1 VRGPARARLL
11 VVTAAVL
18 FSTGGAAI
26 KWTTLSAW
34 QVAGM
39 RSLIAAVA
47 LLIFLPDAR
56 RYWSRRNWIVGLA
69 YAVTLVLFVTANKLT
84 TSANAIFLQ
93 ATAPVYILLAA
104 PFVLREHVRREDVP
118 FVIVMALG
126 MAAFFVGRDA
136 PVASAPDPA
145 AGNLAAAASGVTYAV
160 TVMGL
165 RAIARAEPRAS
176 LNTVV
181 SGNLVAAAVCL
192 PLGWPI
198 DHAVAADW
206 IALAWLG
213 VFQIALAYLCLS
225 KGISAVTALEASLLL
240 LAEPVLNPVWAWLA
254 HGEQPGPWALAGGVL
269 IVAATTVRAVTAPSR
284 P

>member
-1 VRGPARARLL
+1 MSGPANARLL
-11 VVTAAVL
+11 VVSAAVL

-26 KWTTLSAW
+26 KWTTLTAW
-34 QVAGM
+34 QVAGL
-39 RSLIAAVA
+39 RSLIAAA
-47 LLIFLPDAR
+47 TLLAFLPDAR
-56 RYWSRRNWIVGLA
+56 RYWSRRNWIVGVV
-69 YAVTLVLFVTANKLT
+69 YAATLVLFVTANKLT

-93 ATAPVYILLAA
+93 AVAPVYILIAA
-104 PFVLREHVRREDVP
+104 PFVIRERVRREDLP
-118 FVIVMALG
+118 FVIAMALG
-126 MAAFFVGRDA
+126 MAAFFVGSDA
-136 PVASAPDPA
+136 PVASAPNPP
-145 AGNLAAAASGVTYAV
+145 AGNLAAAASGVTYAL

-181 SGNLVAAAVCL
+181 SGNLVAAAVCI

-198 DHAVAADW
+198 EGAVPADW
-206 IALAWLG
+206 IALTWLG
-213 VFQIALAYLCLS
+213 VFQIGLAYLCLS
-225 KGISAVTALEASLLL
+225 KGVSAVTALEASLLL

-254 HGEQPGPWALAGGVL
+254 HGERPGPWAIAGGVL